1 MAKKSS
7 IEARLSLTTDGWKKG
22 LDDAAVAT
30 EKFKRR
36 AEAAMAFNAG
46 GPAQSRAGLEQR
58 LKLEGMGLQPMGG
71 TSITGIKMRPRAME
85 TPFEDPAY
93 VSRLKKQMEGVN
105 GEMDRLRHSGRNGGM
120 GMLEL
125 SRAFED
131 AQYGMRGVMN
141 NIPGIVQSFGGSAGL
156 AGAASFAAVSGYML
170 VKAWDDLQITLGNK
184 ENPAAAAAAQ
194 RKLAEAVQET
204 RRRVDESVEAYD
216 RLYGAGLAERREGAL
231 DYLDREAA
239 AQNSVAEAQLAVV
252 QAQNAALEGA
262 ARMKADNAARFKTEE
277 ASLNRQVELMK
288 KKVEFE
294 SQYAADSYNRLQA
307 LKQQLDALPRTSF
320 TTTDVYGNRA
330 TRVEAQ
336 DKNKEDEIKR
346 KIAIEEATLRRS
358 AATKNAAVQQQEDA
372 EHYRKNILPLKKK
385 AAEQEL
391 KNAEASEL
399 KETARKRQK
408 QMVDVFDLMGD
419 VADIANDALKD
430 AARKMEQLQEE
441 ARRLQE
447 TREDAAVDH
456 LRRRGRGAAADR
468 RERKLTEKRRAAELE
483 AEGMS
488 PEEAK
493 AQAAQERV
501 DSRRGIRGAPARQFE
516 GIDAFRRGSM
526 PRPDFPA
533 LDNRRAPS
541 ASSRRVPAAAD
552 APKAAS
558 PEAAA
563 TKESADRV
571 VAAIDTLRT
580 TLQPPV
586 ADKLKAA

>member
-1 MAKKSS
+1 VQRIIRIGDGDGRRHRPGRNYRHRQAGWGDAQVAAGVARHYPVGVTARASHCDPKLVRSRGS
-7 IEARLSLTTDGWKKG
+7 DLGRRREAGTT
-22 LDDAAVAT
+22 LDDVV
-30 EKFKRR
+30 RQINCR
-36 AEAAMAFNAG
+36 NC
-46 GPAQSRAGLEQR
+46 GPFQ
-58 LKLEGMGLQPMGG
+58 
-71 TSITGIKMRPRAME
+71 
-85 TPFEDPAY
+85 
-93 VSRLKKQMEGVN
+93 
-105 GEMDRLRHSGRNGGM
+105 
-120 GMLEL
+120 
-125 SRAFED
+125 
-131 AQYGMRGVMN
+131 
-141 NIPGIVQSFGGSAGL
+141 
-156 AGAASFAAVSGYML
+156 
-170 VKAWDDLQITLGNK
+170 
-184 ENPAAAAAAQ
+184 
-194 RKLAEAVQET
+194 
-204 RRRVDESVEAYD
+204 
-216 RLYGAGLAERREGAL
+216 
-231 DYLDREAA
+231 
-239 AQNSVAEAQLAVV
+239 
-252 QAQNAALEGA
+252 
-262 ARMKADNAARFKTEE
+262 DNAARFKTEE
-277 ASLNRQVELMK
+277 ASLNRQVELLK

-320 TTTDVYGNRA
+320 TTTDVHGNRA

-346 KIAIEEATLRRS
+346 KIAIEESTLRRS
-358 AATKNAAVQQQEDA
+358 AATKNAAVQQQEEA
-372 EHYRKNILPLKKK
+372 EHYRNNILPLKKK

-391 KNAEASEL
+391 KSAEASEL
-399 KETARKRQK
+399 KETAKKRQK

-430 AARKMEQLQEE
+430 AAKKMEQLQQE

-468 RERKLTEKRRAAELE
+468 RERKITEKRRAAELE
-483 AEGMS
+483 AAGMS

-526 PRPDFPA
+526 TKPDFPA

-541 ASSRRVPAAAD
+541 ASSRRVPTAAD